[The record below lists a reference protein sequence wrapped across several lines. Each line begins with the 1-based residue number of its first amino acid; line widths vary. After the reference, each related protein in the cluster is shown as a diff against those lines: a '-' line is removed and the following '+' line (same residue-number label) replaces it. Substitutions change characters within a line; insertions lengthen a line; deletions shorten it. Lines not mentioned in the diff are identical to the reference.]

1 MIERRKLKK
10 MPPRISGTSTKS
22 ARRTTAKLALFGP
35 PPLIEGEDSAAY
47 NDLLVRVSA
56 AVNPTDFFEEIW
68 VREIVDLVWEATRLR
83 RLKVSLLNAR
93 AHDSL
98 VTVLAPLVDESVSDV
113 VNDWARRETNA
124 VKWVNDVLKSADLSI
139 DAVMAET
146 MSDNLD
152 YVERIEH
159 MIAIAESRRDA
170 VLYEID
176 RHRATIART
185 RRPRMHQLEQS
196 EIEVIDVETVEG
208 KNAA

>member
-1 MIERRKLKK
+1 
-10 MPPRISGTSTKS
+10 
-22 ARRTTAKLALFGP
+22 
-35 PPLIEGEDSAAY
+35 
-47 NDLLVRVSA
+47 
-56 AVNPTDFFEEIW
+56 
-68 VREIVDLVWEATRLR
+68 
-83 RLKVSLLNAR
+83 
-93 AHDSL
+93 
-98 VTVLAPLVDESVSDV
+98 
-113 VNDWARRETNA
+113 
-124 VKWVNDVLKSADLSI
+124 
-139 DAVMAET
+139 